1 MPNIFELAAYIVY
14 SIIVVAL
21 VIDNVII
28 RLKRRKLVASSLQ
41 LILDKST
48 LIQKLADVEDKNSLE
63 NSEGFVRF
71 ISESRD
77 WAFTYIEDI
86 QEALTEYDNA
96 LSLADARLINEAYKK
111 LIDYLPNEDV
121 VS

>member
-1 MPNIFELAAYIVY
+1 MPNLFELAAYIVY

-86 QEALTEYDNA
+86 QKALTEYDEA
-96 LSLADARLINEAYKK
+96 LSLADAKLINEAYKK
-111 LIDYLPNEDV
+111 LIDYLPNEDM